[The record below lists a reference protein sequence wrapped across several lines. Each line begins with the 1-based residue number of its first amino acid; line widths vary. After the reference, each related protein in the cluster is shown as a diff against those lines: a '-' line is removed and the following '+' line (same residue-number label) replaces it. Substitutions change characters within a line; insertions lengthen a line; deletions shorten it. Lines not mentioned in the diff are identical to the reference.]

1 MFNNDERTT
10 IGVVKLRKEHW
21 PDSKEFRGIISL
33 QREDDN
39 KPYGILTTA
48 KPADALEQRA
58 ASAEVEPTRVV
69 LGAVNKTGAHASGAS
84 IATSITITATPRQQ
98 SVGHD
103 VTITGQLTGG
113 GAPIA
118 GAPVNLYVDDAGSSS
133 QVSERVTD
141 ANGSYAFLVEQPT
154 AGTRTLKVA
163 YPGSVTLRPCVSDEL
178 SVTYVTIDATITAAA
193 TPSEQLL
200 GQNVTIA
207 GQLMA
212 GGTPVA
218 GALVTL
224 FNIDDAAQPVRIAES
239 ATDASGHYQFELTD
253 TAPGHHTYVAHA
265 PGTSSYASVQSSEVS
280 VTYVVLPP
288 TAITATA
295 IRSQQAGG
303 ESVTISG
310 QLTAGGAPIPNAT
323 VSLYSVEDIAENA
336 PVATTSTDT
345 AGHFQLSPLAV
356 TPATSYAYIVH
367 YAGDGEHAPAQS
379 SKIMGRGGARLAAA
393 FPAKTAQVEAPVQ
406 ATVQEAPVQAPLAP
420 RSARDD
426 EASTKTKESQS
437 NDITQV
443 KSLDMTANPAAL
455 GFTAL
460 GVTTVLLSLSNAGYF
475 GLNSMILAMGI
486 FYGGLGQVIAAVMEW
501 RKGNTF
507 GTTAFMSFGLF
518 WLTLVALLVLPK
530 LGLADAP
537 SLGALEAYFAMWGLF
552 TFIMFVGSLKAN
564 RATPV
569 VLGLLTILFVL
580 LAWAQHTGNVT
591 VTGSTT
597 ITQIAGYEGILT
609 GFAAVYAGL
618 MQVLKEM
625 WKRTVTPI

>member
-1 MFNNDERTT
+1 
-10 IGVVKLRKEHW
+10 
-21 PDSKEFRGIISL
+21 L

-48 KPADALEQRA
+48 KPADASEQRA

-69 LGAVNKTGAHASGAS
+69 LGAVNKTGAQASGAY
-84 IATSITITATPRQQ
+84 ITTSITITATPRQQ

-113 GAPIA
+113 GAPVA

-133 QVSERVTD
+133 QVSEGVTD
-141 ANGSYAFLVEQPT
+141 ANGSYAFLVQQPT
-154 AGTRTLKVA
+154 AGTRTFKVA
-163 YPGSVTLRPCVSDEL
+163 YPGSVTLRPCVSSEL
-178 SVTYVTIDATITAAA
+178 SVTYVTVDATITAAA
-193 TPSEQLL
+193 TPSEQVV
-200 GQNVTIA
+200 GQNVTVA

-212 GGTPVA
+212 VGAPVA

-224 FNIDDAAQPVRIAES
+224 FNVDDVAQPVRIAES
-239 ATDASGHYQFELTD
+239 ATGASGHYKFELTD

-265 PGTSSYASVQSSEVS
+265 PGTSSYASVQSSEVA
-280 VTYVVLPP
+280 VTYIVLPP

-323 VSLYSVEDIAENA
+323 VSLYGVEDIAENA
-336 PVATTSTDT
+336 PVATTSTDAT
-345 AGHFQLSPLAV
+345 GHFQLSPLAV
-356 TPATSYAYIVH
+356 TPATSHAYTVH
-367 YAGDGEHAPAQS
+367 YAGDGQHAPAQS
-379 SKIMGRGGARLAAA
+379 SKIMVRGAARLAAA
-393 FPAKTAQVEAPVQ
+393 LPAQTAQVKAPIQ
-406 ATVQEAPVQAPLAP
+406 ATIQEAPIQAPLAP

-426 EASTKTKESQS
+426 EISTMIKESQS
-437 NDITQV
+437 KITQV

-455 GFTAL
+455 GLTAL
-460 GVTTVLLSLSNAGYF
+460 GVTTVLLNLSNAGYF
-475 GLNSMILAMGI
+475 GLNSMIFAMGI

-501 RKGNTF
+501 RKGDTF

-537 SLGALEAYFAMWGLF
+537 SSGALEAYFAMWGLF
-552 TFIMFVGSLKAN
+552 TLIMFVGSLKAN
-564 RATPV
+564 RAMPV
-569 VLGLLTILFVL
+569 VLGLLTILFFL
-580 LAWAQHTGNVT
+580 LAWAQFTGNAT

-618 MQVLKEM
+618 VQVLKEM